1 MNTKPSPSACTARA
15 RIFTP
20 SKAWLESLLK
30 AVVLPSLNIVPVKDD
45 PTFHPGRCARL
56 SVGGEDLGVIGEIHP
71 AVCETYGISAKVY
84 VANLYFDV
92 LFNHHLTQKQ
102 YKPLPKHPAVT
113 RDLALLCDA
122 SQPVHELEK
131 AIQKAAGKLLEEI
144 VLFDVYQGKQ
154 IEEGKKSVAYS
165 IVLRAEDR
173 TLNDQDVEHVM
184 NKILKALESMQV
196 TLRS

>member
-1 MNTKPSPSACTARA
+1 M
-15 RIFTP
+15 
-20 SKAWLESLLK
+20 
-30 AVVLPSLNIVPVKDD
+30 
-45 PTFHPGRCARL
+45 
-56 SVGGEDLGVIGEIHP
+56 
-71 AVCETYGISAKVY
+71 
-84 VANLYFDV
+84 
-92 LFNHHLTQKQ
+92 
-102 YKPLPKHPAVT
+102 
-113 RDLALLCDA
+113 
-122 SQPVHELEK
+122 HELEK